1 MADNNDID
9 PKDKDNNLEAEIIKE
24 GDERLE
30 QPDFFLAEGKPRSL
44 WYYSWK
50 RLKRN
55 RLAMAGLYVL
65 VFMVLVAILA
75 DFIAPFNPNAQI
87 LEYATKTMGFKG
99 NVLVKNVDPNES
111 ENPYIPIKGVI
122 KEEGGFVFY
131 KDFSDREMKIPLNDL
146 APGGKEEWNQELTF
160 VLGTDRFGRDIL
172 SRLIYG
178 ARISLSVGLI
188 SESIAVVLGILM
200 GAFAGFFRGATDK
213 VIMWV
218 VNVVWAFPSILFV
231 IAISVVLGKGFWQ
244 AFVAIG
250 LTSWVDVARIVRGQF
265 FSLRETEYV
274 EATRAVGFK
283 APRIILRH
291 ILPNSM
297 GPVIVIGTAGF
308 ATAIIF
314 EASLSFLGLGVQPP
328 TASWGQMIFD
338 GYKYIIAG
346 TNWGLA
352 VFPSLAIMITV
363 FAVNLLGDGI
373 RDAFDPKL
381 KR

>member
-1 MADNNDID
+1 MDENID
-9 PKDKDNNLEAEIIKE
+9 DKNKNPDQEPEIIRE
-24 GDERLE
+24 GDEKLE
-30 QPDFFLAEGKPRSL
+30 QPDFFLAEGKPKSL

-55 RLAMAGLYVL
+55 KLAMAGLYVL
-65 VFMVLVAILA
+65 VFMVIVAVFA

-87 LEYATKTMGFKG
+87 LEYSTKKMGFEG
-99 NVLVKNVDPNES
+99 NVLVKNVGSDS
-111 ENPYIPIKGVI
+111 ENPYIPIQGVI
-122 KEEGGFVFY
+122 REENGNVIY
-131 KDFSDREMKIPLNDL
+131 KDFSGREMSIPLTDL
-146 APGGKEEWNQELTF
+146 VPGGKEEWNEQVTF

-178 ARISLSVGLI
+178 ARVSLSVGLI
-188 SESIAVVLGILM
+188 SESIAVVLGVLL

-213 VIMWV
+213 VVMWV

-250 LTSWVDVARIVRGQF
+250 LTAWVDVARIVRGQF

-291 ILPNSM
+291 ILPNAM

>member
-1 MADNNDID
+1 MEDNKDI
-9 PKDKDNNLEAEIIKE
+9 NQEAEIIKE

-65 VFMVLVAILA
+65 TFMVLVAILA
-75 DFIAPFNPNAQI
+75 DVIAPFNPNAQI

-99 NVLVKNVDPNES
+99 NVLVKNVDPDES
-111 ENPYIPIKGVI
+111 ENPYIPIKGII
-122 KEEGGFVFY
+122 KEEGGFVYY
-131 KDFSDREMKIPLNDL
+131 KDFSDREMKIAVNEL

-172 SRLIYG
+172 SRLIFG

-200 GAFAGFFRGATDK
+200 GAFAGYFRGATDK